1 MRTLELLEQALATAE
16 TLGYEIRHEWLGGA
30 GGGLCE
36 YGGVRRIFVDLSLPV
51 DEQLDQVINAIKPD
65 PAIYLQPVHRDLAIL
80 LELRR
85 AA

>member
-1 MRTLELLEQALATAE
+1 MRTLELLELAIRTAE

-30 GGGLCE
+30 GGGMCE

-51 DEQLDQVINAIKPD
+51 DEQLEQVLEAIKPD
-65 PAIYLQPVHRDLAIL
+65 PAIHLQPVPRDLAKL
-80 LELRR
+80 LELPR